1 MPQEV
6 LVVAGY
12 QKEEV
17 QGAQAVSMVQV
28 VSVEV
33 SMIVEVVQVVVWVR
47 EEALEDQLSL
57 VVQLVLSNLQ
67 QIVTNKHK

>member
-6 LVVAGY
+6 LAVAGY

-17 QGAQAVSMVQV
+17 QGARAVSVVQV

-33 SMIVEVVQVVVWVR
+33 SVIVEVVQVVVWVQ